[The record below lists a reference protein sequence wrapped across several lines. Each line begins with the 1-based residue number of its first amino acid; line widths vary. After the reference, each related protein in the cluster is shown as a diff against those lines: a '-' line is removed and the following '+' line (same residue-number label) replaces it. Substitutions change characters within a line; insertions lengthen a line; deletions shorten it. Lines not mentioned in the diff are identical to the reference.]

1 MNRAV
6 LLSMAMLASAAS
18 ASEKK
23 TYSYICK
30 GGNFTV
36 TAVVDSTGQATDG
49 ARPSRS
55 FSGSAPSR
63 RKLFLPIRTHPM
75 PTVTKIKTTNSM
87 R

>member
-36 TAVVDSTGQATDG
+36 TAVVDSTGTGDRWSKTEPVVLRIG
-49 ARPSRS
+49 AESP
-55 FSGSAPSR
+55 
-63 RKLFLPIRTHPM
+63 FLPIRTHPM